1 MKRIIF
7 PLAVLA
13 ALVFTSCATSKFYS
27 QDAATVRPLALVQPC
42 SYLTDAVGDFPTD
55 YYEPVAKVNN
65 AILMETIPT
74 LGLPIEKVIPFEFN
88 CADKSD
94 ATVRWMRRLADVNAG
109 SAKNMTVPSDLLEA
123 VKGSGC
129 RYGMVLSDIGYVK
142 NARQYNIEKSIEMG
156 MKIADFLINNHLELS
171 NDTEAYLNGLF
182 SVIFRRPDGRSG
194 VVRRRSPQLQ
204 IQPDGRQGHEETA
217 HQAVQSLLVSFPATN
232 DESRGQL
239 LASAFGL

>member
-7 PLAVLA
+7 PLTILA
-13 ALVFTSCATSKFYS
+13 TLVFTSCATSKFYS

-42 SYLTDAVGDFPTD
+42 SYLTDAVGDFATD

-94 ATVRWMRRLADVNAG
+94 ATVRWMRHLADVG
-109 SAKNMTVPSDLLEA
+109 KSGAKNMTVPSDLLEA

-129 RYGMVLSDIGYVK
+129 RYGMVLADIGYVK
-142 NARQYNIEKSIEMG
+142 NARQYNLEKAIEMG
-156 MKIADFLINNHLELS
+156 MKIADALINNHIEIS
-171 NDTEAYLNGLF
+171 DDTEAYLNGLF
-182 SVIFRRPDGRSG
+182 SVIFDAQTGKVVWFGTAPRSYKFN
-194 VVRRRSPQLQ
+194 PLDCADMKKQL
-204 IQPDGRQGHEETA
+204 TK
-217 HQAVQSLLVSFPATN
+217 LYK
-232 DESRGQL
+232 
-239 LASAFGL
+239 AFL

>member
-1 MKRIIF
+1 MKRILF
-7 PLAVLA
+7 PLAILA

-42 SYLTDAVGDFPTD
+42 SYLTDAVGDFATD

-94 ATVRWMRRLADVNAG
+94 ATVRWMRHLADVG
-109 SAKNMTVPSDLLEA
+109 KTGAKNMTVPSDLINA

-129 RYGMVLSDIGYVK
+129 RYGMVLADIGYVK
-142 NARQYNIEKSIEMG
+142 NARQYNIEKAIETA
-156 MKIADFLINNHLELS
+156 MKIADALINNHIEIS
-171 NDTEAYLNGLF
+171 DDTEAYLNGLF
-182 SVIFRRPDGRSG
+182 SVIFDAQTGKVVWFGTAPRSYKYNPIDGADMKK
-194 VVRRRSPQLQ
+194 QL
-204 IQPDGRQGHEETA
+204 TK
-217 HQAVQSLLVSFPATN
+217 LYK
-232 DESRGQL
+232 
-239 LASAFGL
+239 AFL

>member
-7 PLAVLA
+7 PLAILT

-27 QDAATVRPLALVQPC
+27 QDASSVRPLALVQPC

-74 LGLPIEKVIPFEFN
+74 LGLPIEKVVPFEFK

-94 ATVRWMRRLADVNAG
+94 ATVRWMRHLADVG
-109 SAKNMTVPSDLLEA
+109 KSGAKNMTVPSDLINA

-129 RYGMVLSDIGYVK
+129 RYGMVLADIGYVK
-142 NARQYNIEKSIEMG
+142 NARQYNIEKAIETAI
-156 MKIADFLINNHLELS
+156 KIADALINNHIEIS
-171 NDTEAYLNGLF
+171 DDTEAYLNGLF
-182 SVIFRRPDGRSG
+182 SVIFDAQTGKVVWFGTAPRSYKFNPLDGADMKK
-194 VVRRRSPQLQ
+194 QL
-204 IQPDGRQGHEETA
+204 TK
-217 HQAVQSLLVSFPATN
+217 LYK
-232 DESRGQL
+232 
-239 LASAFGL
+239 AFL

>member
-7 PLAVLA
+7 LLAIVA

-42 SYLTDAVGDFPTD
+42 SYLTDAVGDFATV
-55 YYEPVAKVNN
+55 YYDTVSKVNN

-94 ATVRWMRRLADVNAG
+94 ATVLWMRHLADVGAG
-109 SAKNMTVPSDLLEA
+109 GAKNMTVPSDLLEA

-142 NARQYNIEKSIEMG
+142 NARQYNLERAIETGI
-156 MKIADFLINNHLELS
+156 KIADALINNHIEIS

-182 SVIFRRPDGRSG
+182 SVIFDAQTGEVVWFGTAPRSYKFNPLDGG
-194 VVRRRSPQLQ
+194 DMKKQL
-204 IQPDGRQGHEETA
+204 IK
-217 HQAVQSLLVSFPATN
+217 LYK
-232 DESRGQL
+232 
-239 LASAFGL
+239 AFL

>member
-1 MKRIIF
+1 MKRILF

-42 SYLTDAVGDFPTD
+42 SYLTDASGDFATD
-55 YYEPVAKVNN
+55 YFEQVSKINN

-74 LGLPIEKVIPFEFN
+74 LGLPIEKVIPFKFN

-94 ATVRWMRRLADVNAG
+94 ATVRWMRHLADVGASG
-109 SAKNMTVPSDLLEA
+109 AKNMTIPSDILDA

-142 NARQYNIEKSIEMG
+142 NPSQYNLEKTIETG
-156 MKIADFLINNHLELS
+156 MKIADALINNHIEIS
-171 NDTEAYLNGLF
+171 DDTEAYLNGLF
-182 SVIFRRPDGRSG
+182 SVIFDAQTGKVVWFGTAPRSYKFNPLDGADMKK
-194 VVRRRSPQLQ
+194 QL
-204 IQPDGRQGHEETA
+204 TK
-217 HQAVQSLLVSFPATN
+217 LYK
-232 DESRGQL
+232 
-239 LASAFGL
+239 AFL

>member
-1 MKRIIF
+1 MKRFIF
-7 PLAVLA
+7 PLAILA

-42 SYLTDAVGDFPTD
+42 SYLTDAVGDFATT

-74 LGLPIEKVIPFEFN
+74 LGLPIEKVIPFEYN

-109 SAKNMTVPSDLLEA
+109 SAKNMTVPSDILDA

-142 NARQYNIEKSIEMG
+142 NARQYNIEKNIEMG
-156 MKIADFLINNHLELS
+156 MKIADFLINNHIEIS
-171 NDTEAYLNGLF
+171 DDTEAYLNGLF
-182 SVIFRRPDGRSG
+182 SVIFDAQTGEVVWFGNSPRSYKFN
-194 VVRRRSPQLQ
+194 PMDDKDMKKQL
-204 IQPDGRQGHEETA
+204 TK
-217 HQAVQSLLVSFPATN
+217 LYK
-232 DESRGQL
+232 
-239 LASAFGL
+239 AFL

>member
-1 MKRIIF
+1 MNNMKRILS
-7 PLAVLA
+7 PLAILA

-42 SYLTDAVGDFPTD
+42 SYLTDAVGDFATD

-94 ATVRWMRRLADVNAG
+94 ATVRWMRHLADVG
-109 SAKNMTVPSDLLEA
+109 KSGAKNMTVPSDLINA

-129 RYGMVLSDIGYVK
+129 RYGMVLADIGYVK
-142 NARQYNIEKSIEMG
+142 NARQYNIEKAIETAI
-156 MKIADFLINNHLELS
+156 KIADALINNHIEIS
-171 NDTEAYLNGLF
+171 DDTEAYLNGLF
-182 SVIFRRPDGRSG
+182 SVIFDAQTGKVVWFGTAPRSYKFNPLDGADMKK
-194 VVRRRSPQLQ
+194 QL
-204 IQPDGRQGHEETA
+204 TK
-217 HQAVQSLLVSFPATN
+217 LYK
-232 DESRGQL
+232 
-239 LASAFGL
+239 AFL

>member
-7 PLAVLA
+7 PLTILA
-13 ALVFTSCATSKFYS
+13 TLVFTSCATSKFYS

-42 SYLTDAVGDFPTD
+42 SYLTDAVGDFATD

-94 ATVRWMRRLADVNAG
+94 ATVRWMRHLADVG
-109 SAKNMTVPSDLLEA
+109 KSGAKNMTVPSDLINA

-129 RYGMVLSDIGYVK
+129 RYGMVLADIGYVK
-142 NARQYNIEKSIEMG
+142 NARQYNIEKAIETAI
-156 MKIADFLINNHLELS
+156 KIADALINNHIEIS
-171 NDTEAYLNGLF
+171 DDTEAYLNGLF
-182 SVIFRRPDGRSG
+182 SVIFDAQTGKVVWFGTAPRSYKFNPLDGADMKK
-194 VVRRRSPQLQ
+194 QL
-204 IQPDGRQGHEETA
+204 TK
-217 HQAVQSLLVSFPATN
+217 LYK
-232 DESRGQL
+232 
-239 LASAFGL
+239 AFL